1 MAGKIFVN
9 YRRGDDP
16 GFTQALYQRLED
28 EFTADDLFMDVEGHI
43 KPGDDF
49 VTVLNTQ
56 VAAADVV
63 LAVIGPRWSELLAA
77 RANDPDDFVAIEI
90 KAALGN
96 NKRVIP
102 VLVGGASMPRTDLL
116 PEAIKPLARRNAV
129 GLRPERFKADCQGL
143 ITALKEQLAA
153 AETERAARSE
163 AERAAAEAARLE
175 AEAQAAARAQAA
187 EERRR
192 TQAAEGL
199 SEEAIRTAQE
209 LANWEFVKDRS
220 DVQDLRDHLAR
231 FPGGTTE
238 RYALS
243 KLEHLVWNTL
253 GSTPDLTQLRVYL
266 DEFPKGANAA
276 QAQSRIAA
284 LEKETAEERAAEQGR
299 VQETAEWGA
308 VAASTDRAVIE
319 AFLKQWPQGQHA
331 DAARAR
337 IRELQRGS
345 GRLRRGL
352 LLGAGATAAVFAL
365 IIGGWLAYPRVRL
378 HPIFWD
384 VSLSAL
390 TAYAEDALKPGGTFK
405 ECVNCPEMVVVPA
418 GTYVMGAND
427 GEDNEKPPHTVAIRH
442 AFAVGK
448 FEVTFDEWDACVA
461 HGGCKQEAN
470 DNGWGR
476 GRRPVINVNWDDA
489 EQYETWI
496 SKLTGKSYRL
506 LSEAEWEYAA
516 RAGTTTKYFWGDDIG
531 KDNANCD
538 GCGGQWDA
546 KQTAPV
552 GSFKSNSFGLYD
564 MAGNVFQWVEDCW
577 HENYNGA
584 PADGSAWT
592 AANCGKPVFRGG
604 SWKSDPVYLG
614 VAYRGWRFFNV
625 GDYMGGFRLAR
636 TLTLP
641 QLSSR
646 TEKIV
651 RDVATCT
658 IASQPR

>member
-231 FPGGTTE
+231 FPTGTTE
-238 RYALS
+238 RYALA
-243 KLEHLVWNTL
+243 KL
-253 GSTPDLTQLRVYL
+253 D
-266 DEFPKGANAA
+266 
-276 QAQSRIAA
+276 QSR
-284 LEKETAEERAAEQGR
+284 
-299 VQETAEWGA
+299 A
-308 VAASTDRAVIE
+308 V
-319 AFLKQWPQGQHA
+319 WP
-331 DAARAR
+331 
-337 IRELQRGS
+337 
-345 GRLRRGL
+345 
-352 LLGAGATAAVFAL
+352 
-365 IIGGWLAYPRVRL
+365 
-378 HPIFWD
+378 
-384 VSLSAL
+384 
-390 TAYAEDALKPGGTFK
+390 
-405 ECVNCPEMVVVPA
+405 
-418 GTYVMGAND
+418 
-427 GEDNEKPPHTVAIRH
+427 
-442 AFAVGK
+442 
-448 FEVTFDEWDACVA
+448 
-461 HGGCKQEAN
+461 
-470 DNGWGR
+470 
-476 GRRPVINVNWDDA
+476 
-489 EQYETWI
+489 
-496 SKLTGKSYRL
+496 
-506 LSEAEWEYAA
+506 
-516 RAGTTTKYFWGDDIG
+516 
-531 KDNANCD
+531 
-538 GCGGQWDA
+538 
-546 KQTAPV
+546 AP
-552 GSFKSNSFGLYD
+552 
-564 MAGNVFQWVEDCW
+564 Q
-577 HENYNGA
+577 
-584 PADGSAWT
+584 
-592 AANCGKPVFRGG
+592 
-604 SWKSDPVYLG
+604 
-614 VAYRGWRFFNV
+614 
-625 GDYMGGFRLAR
+625 
-636 TLTLP
+636 
-641 QLSSR
+641 SR
-646 TEKIV
+646 
-651 RDVATCT
+651 
-658 IASQPR
+658 